1 MSEPLQL
8 SSPFTFS
15 SKGIEATLI
24 QDTPEEIANCV
35 YNIALCTEGERED
48 SPTFGI
54 ADQTFSLV
62 PLDLQA
68 LKEQVARWEPRASQM
83 SLLET
88 EEAAVPAF
96 RRVSIEVP

>member
-1 MSEPLQL
+1 MPEAVHLLSPLA
-8 SSPFTFS
+8 FS
-15 SKGIEATLI
+15 NKGIATTVV
-24 QDTPEEIANCV
+24 QGPDKANCV
-35 YNIALCTEGERED
+35 FNIASCIEGERED

-62 PLDLQA
+62 PLDLEA
-68 LKEQVARWEPRASQM
+68 LKEQIARWEPRASQM